1 MISCGST
8 VVSALLAGAW
18 GALLRHGAWRAAEVA
33 LTAAEAA
40 IDEFNPAKPCSCT
53 AAVAVVTAADSPS
66 LTGDGDCATMG
77 LPDLW
82 TA

>member
-1 MISCGST
+1 MTSCGST
-8 VVSALLAGAW
+8 AVSAVLAGAW
-18 GALLRHGAWRAAEVA
+18 GARLRHKAWSAAEVA

-40 IDEFNPAKPCSCT
+40 VDEFNPAKPCSCT

-66 LTGDGDCATMG
+66 LTGDGDCAMAG

-82 TA
+82 IA